1 MSAPATGSSRVRMSL
16 DDSLRLVHDI
26 LDEDRSFLE
35 YLHDENV
42 TERDRVHHAL
52 HQASVTSTTA
62 IRPEKYINETCH
74 ELQHELEQLES
85 ELSFYDTMKRTTS
98 SKATRGSGQHEQAHG
113 GGSVAPRARA
123 HPTRQPPKKK
133 TVPAPHTP
141 IVATSFDSMIAK
153 LQRDYEHDKAAH
165 LDAQARIQA
174 RVAAAHK
181 DAMVFADMQPPAE
194 DTQRGAQA
202 AATANPQL
210 DASESNMTAK
220 HLAESHVLPDPEE
233 RHDRSRSGP
242 NCTNGLP
249 PTQPSNESTSRLR
262 LASMQAIR
270 EACSTAIA
278 TEADAVLH
286 QGQQKQLQE
295 ACDRETHDVVAAT
308 KAELGQEHHAELA
321 HVQDEF
327 MAKRRHELNDVLVNN
342 ERRLE
347 REKQNVVE
355 RYQLETDLKRAALQR
370 QLDVDRV
377 AVLRE
382 IEQKYQADLV
392 ALEER
397 LRHVVS
403 DELLAKR
410 QEVATALLQ
419 REEELLQ
426 QGRAQALAM
435 HQANERDEV
444 AKLQE
449 ALQLGSSLRLQQLR
463 ERLDGQRAAKLAQI
477 ERVANESLERSLEH
491 LRNEHDADTVQLVHT
506 TQDRLRQAHDREID
520 SLRQALAVD
529 ETRSLNDVT
538 TQLRANH
545 LKRVE
550 RIREE
555 HDLRR
560 ADRLAQLQQTY
571 EAEYI
576 VRMETLQED
585 LNAQLTATLSER
597 AAEHSRALQKE
608 IDTRTQHFADVTDR
622 LTSELHF
629 WFQVV
634 KHQPGTLLPKE
645 RRQDDGGEA
654 PDAIAKLNA
663 LGITNRE
670 VNQWIHT
677 IRSEFF
683 DLSDQHKVLV
693 ESLRQASVV
702 ASSSKQKVAAL
713 EDALA
718 RQEAK
723 LDKAMVDI
731 HEKTRLCQRLYNA
744 NEQLLK
750 QLPAASPP

>member
-181 DAMVFADMQPPAE
+181 DAMVLP
-194 DTQRGAQA
+194 
-202 AATANPQL
+202 N
-210 DASESNMTAK
+210 DAISTCLCQEEPGYP
-220 HLAESHVLPDPEE
+220 ESHVLPDPEE
-233 RHDRSRSGP
+233 VSTIQFFDYHLVHFGLHSSATTGP
-242 NCTNGLP
+242 
-249 PTQPSNESTSRLR
+249 E
-262 LASMQAIR
+262 AS
-270 EACSTAIA
+270 
-278 TEADAVLH
+278 DAV
-286 QGQQKQLQE
+286 
-295 ACDRETHDVVAAT
+295 VS
-308 KAELGQEHHAELA
+308 
-321 HVQDEF
+321 
-327 MAKRRHELNDVLVNN
+327 VL
-342 ERRLE
+342 
-347 REKQNVVE
+347 
-355 RYQLETDLKRAALQR
+355 
-370 QLDVDRV
+370 
-377 AVLRE
+377 
-382 IEQKYQADLV
+382 QADLV

-449 ALQLGSSLRLQQLR
+449 ALQLGSSLRLQQVRSPYTRPSLVFITMHRQLR

-506 TQDRLRQAHDREID
+506 TQDRLRQ
-520 SLRQALAVD
+520 
-529 ETRSLNDVT
+529 
-538 TQLRANH
+538 
-545 LKRVE
+545 VE